1 MSEDEVD
8 SKDDNATAQCGACK
22 SEIPANSDKCPECNV
37 SFSGLEEVNMGECGA
52 CQAII
57 PLDSKSCPKCEIS
70 FVLDDLIINMSNW
83 MKESGFSVTDVFGKW
98 DTNDDGVLSTSEIRN
113 GLIGANLAALPE
125 DEVDRFI
132 HQIDLNHDSN
142 ISLGELSALLLLP
155 LDSEDNEENTDEAGK
170 TSANYSE
177 NVLNQVMEKHGI
189 DDKEAFLLFTNENYD
204 DGNSYLNKKELTEA
218 AIAWNEKHNVDD
230 EVDNDDDS
238 ESDTTED
245 SQDDADQTPADDETV
260 DDDDS
265 TDEADDIDV
274 EEDDDSTDE
283 AEETEDD
290 TDDEEVS
297 ESSSA
302 ETFTR
307 LLDAVADSGETSRSL
322 FEKLDRN
329 ESDNVDPDEFK
340 KAVSDAFGDDFSVDD
355 LDAIIKVLDA
365 DNDGFIDII
374 ELTNAFEEPEEVVDK
389 LKGKKDE
396 PEEWQR
402 FLMRHYENLFPIAY
416 VLVALFIGVW
426 VVNGL
431 IGPVDG
437 SGGPVAFD
445 GDSTVWVG
453 GIEPVEPGEIY
464 QCDKDFQESKC
475 RNSLTPL
482 AGDEGSSSMPKGFY
496 WDGIMF
502 MILGFIG
509 GIGIL
514 LLQMQTKKWR
524 VLHRKKKTSDDNSD
538 DDEDSDDED
547 SDDSDDEEEDSDDDD
562 DDEDSDDQD
571 SDDSDD
577 EEEESDDDNDDDDE
591 DSDDEDSDEADND
604 EEIDVGSHVG
614 IEHDG
619 EEWYGVIV
627 KFDDNDDEV
636 LVKSDDDDEEYW
648 VPFDSLFMD

>member
-1 MSEDEVD
+1 M
-8 SKDDNATAQCGACK
+8 
-22 SEIPANSDKCPECNV
+22 
-37 SFSGLEEVNMGECGA
+37 
-52 CQAII
+52 
-57 PLDSKSCPKCEIS
+57 
-70 FVLDDLIINMSNW
+70 
-83 MKESGFSVTDVFGKW
+83 
-98 DTNDDGVLSTSEIRN
+98 
-113 GLIGANLAALPE
+113 
-125 DEVDRFI
+125 
-132 HQIDLNHDSN
+132 
-142 ISLGELSALLLLP
+142 
-155 LDSEDNEENTDEAGK
+155 
-170 TSANYSE
+170 
-177 NVLNQVMEKHGI
+177 
-189 DDKEAFLLFTNENYD
+189 
-204 DGNSYLNKKELTEA
+204 
-218 AIAWNEKHNVDD
+218 
-230 EVDNDDDS
+230 
-238 ESDTTED
+238 
-245 SQDDADQTPADDETV
+245 
-260 DDDDS
+260 
-265 TDEADDIDV
+265 
-274 EEDDDSTDE
+274 
-283 AEETEDD
+283 
-290 TDDEEVS
+290 
-297 ESSSA
+297 
-302 ETFTR
+302 
-307 LLDAVADSGETSRSL
+307 LDAVADSGETSRSL

-538 DDEDSDDED
+538 DE
-547 SDDSDDEEEDSDDDD
+547 
-562 DDEDSDDQD
+562 EDSDDQD

-577 EEEESDDDNDDDDE
+577 EEEESDDDDDDEDSDDQDSDDEEGDSDDEDSDDEEE